1 MMKVIAAAT
10 VGLILGVVG
19 MIGLIYWQGTTTS
32 NASSVGIPT
41 GPAQTIPSQSSSS
54 AATTGPKPKIAGTGG
69 DAATGKSLFASN
81 GCASCHTFAPAGATG
96 QVGPNLAD
104 AYQSAKSDGNV
115 PLDAYL
121 YQSIADPNA
130 YIVSGYSAN
139 VMPSSFGTSL
149 TSKQIDDL
157 VAFLASGQSGK

>member
-10 VGLILGVVG
+10 VGLIAGVIG

-32 NASSVGIPT
+32 HASDVGIPT
-41 GPAQTIPSQSSSS
+41 GPAQTIPSQGGATSSG
-54 AATTGPKPKIAGTGG
+54 GPKPTNPGTGG
-69 DAATGKSLFASN
+69 SATSGKSLFASN
-81 GCASCHTFAPAGATG
+81 GCASCHTFAPAGASGT
-96 QVGPNLAD
+96 VGPNLAD
-104 AYQSAKSDGNV
+104 AYKSAKADNNA

-130 YIVSGYSAN
+130 YIVTGYSAN
-139 VMPSSFGTSL
+139 IMPSTFGSSL
-149 TSKQIDDL
+149 SQSQIDDL